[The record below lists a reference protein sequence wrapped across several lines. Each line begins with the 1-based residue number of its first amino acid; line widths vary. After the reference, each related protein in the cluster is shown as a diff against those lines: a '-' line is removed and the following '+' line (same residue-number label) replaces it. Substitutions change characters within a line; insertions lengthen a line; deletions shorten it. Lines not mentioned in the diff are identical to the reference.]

1 MREPQMLDAAL
12 RVFADRGYTGA
23 TMDDIAGAAGV
34 TKPLVYSYFASKED
48 LFERCV
54 EHAGDSLMEA
64 MESAGADEEDPE
76 RMMWERAL
84 AYFRFV
90 GDHSAE
96 WRLMIT
102 EPIPGEGLA
111 RTRIRVVEQMQR
123 FLEEGIGG
131 KASELEP
138 LAHALVGVGEALANW
153 WMDHPHETAEAMAVR
168 EMNFVWAGLRALD
181 AGERWLPPEFTS
193 P

>member
-1 MREPQMLDAAL
+1 
-12 RVFADRGYTGA
+12 
-23 TMDDIAGAAGV
+23 
-34 TKPLVYSYFASKED
+34 
-48 LFERCV
+48 
-54 EHAGDSLMEA
+54 
-64 MESAGADEEDPE
+64 
-76 RMMWERAL
+76 
-84 AYFRFV
+84 
-90 GDHSAE
+90 
-96 WRLMIT
+96 
-102 EPIPGEGLA
+102 
-111 RTRIRVVEQMQR
+111 MQR